1 MAYKVSFGD
10 YQHSGSLQATVDIT
24 GSTTVSGAVGN
35 FGTLT
40 VGTFSPANISST
52 NITASSNMSASTANF
67 GTLTVGTFSPSTIST
82 TTLTVG
88 GASNLNGTV
97 ALGDAPADVITVNGQ
112 ITGSLF
118 EINGGTINGTTIGAT
133 TQSSVQATTLSASST
148 LQVGGITTVQALS
161 SSVGVSASVGQ
172 FGTLTA
178 ASFNPASI
186 STTLLTATTGS
197 FTRVVGGFVDAL
209 SQNTLPYWNDAA
221 GQFADSFVST
231 NPVSGTTTISGSGGL
246 MTYGTLSVV
255 GGAISSSVGVSSSV
269 GQFGTLTVATFSPTN
284 LTVAGNLIVSGNT
297 VLGDNPADTLSVQA
311 RIQTNLIP
319 TGTVDLGS
327 IGNLWTN
334 IYASNI
340 SASSTLQAGGLA
352 TLNGGVN
359 STNISGSGA
368 LQVGG
373 IATIGNGLTVTLGGA
388 TITGTIAVNGA
399 ISSTGNITSNGVV
412 SASTSIQTA
421 GNIRAINPGF
431 GSISGRELTASVGST
446 LGATLVTSLSSSGD
460 VIVGGNLTV
469 QGTTTTVNST
479 VVEIKDSNIIISS
492 GSTTSLLANGSGLT
506 LGSTGYQ
513 FNFQSSS
520 VGTSSDFWQVSG
532 TAGLTDFKAKTI
544 FATVNGNVIQQAT
557 NLGDADGTMSLG
569 INYTQ
574 ANFTGPHTWTL
585 PSTPSVGHSV
595 KVKAPHNCNGTNTL
609 TVTAA
614 VGAIDFAGN
623 TSVVLASP
631 DAAMELVYVDSANTL
646 WKIF

>member
-118 EINGGTINGTTIGAT
+118 AINGGAINDTPIGATTQRGGKFTTLSASSTLDVVGTSTLQSLNAQATTATTLSASSTLQIAGLTTLNGGLTITAGGMNVTGGVQLLNGLIVNGNLTVNGPTITLGDAAADVITVNGQITGSLFAINGGAINGTTIGAT
-133 TQSSVQATTLSASST
+133 TQSSAK
-148 LQVGGITTVQALS
+148 
-161 SSVGVSASVGQ
+161 
-172 FGTLTA
+172 F
-178 ASFNPASI
+178 
-186 STTLLTATTGS
+186 
-197 FTRVVGGFVDAL
+197 
-209 SQNTLPYWNDAA
+209 
-221 GQFADSFVST
+221 
-231 NPVSGTTTISGSGGL
+231 TTISS
-246 MTYGTLSVV
+246 
-255 GGAISSSVGVSSSV
+255 
-269 GQFGTLTVATFSPTN
+269 
-284 LTVAGNLIVSGNT
+284 SGN
-297 VLGDNPADTLSVQA
+297 
-311 RIQTNLIP
+311 
-319 TGTVDLGS
+319 
-327 IGNLWTN
+327 
-334 IYASNI
+334 
-340 SASSTLQAGGLA
+340 
-352 TLNGGVN
+352 
-359 STNISGSGA
+359 
-368 LQVGG
+368 
-373 IATIGNGLTVTLGGA
+373 
-388 TITGTIAVNGA
+388 
-399 ISSTGNITSNGVV
+399 
-412 SASTSIQTA
+412 
-421 GNIRAINPGF
+421 
-431 GSISGRELTASVGST
+431 
-446 LGATLVTSLSSSGD
+446 
-460 VIVGGNLTV
+460 VIVGGDLIV

-479 VVEIKDSNIIISS
+479 TVEIADKNIVIAS

-520 VGTSSDFWQVSG
+520 IGTSSDFWQVTGSS
-532 TAGLTDFKAKTI
+532 GLTDFKAKTV

-585 PSTPSVGHSV
+585 PASPSVGHSV

-631 DAAMELVYVDSANTL
+631 DAAMELVYVDSVNTL

>member
-24 GSTTVSGAVGN
+24 GSTTVSGTVGN

-40 VGTFSPANISST
+40 VGTFSPANISAT
-52 NITASSNMSASTANF
+52 NVTASSNMSASTANF

-82 TTLTVG
+82 TNLTVTG
-88 GASNLNGTV
+88 VTTLSGNV
-97 ALGDAPADVITVNGQ
+97 FLGDAAADVVTVNGQ

-118 EINGGTINGTTIGAT
+118 EINGGTINGTTIGVT

-172 FGTLTA
+172 FGTLT
-178 ASFNPASI
+178 
-186 STTLLTATTGS
+186 
-197 FTRVVGGFVDAL
+197 
-209 SQNTLPYWNDAA
+209 
-221 GQFADSFVST
+221 
-231 NPVSGTTTISGSGGL
+231 
-246 MTYGTLSVV
+246 
-255 GGAISSSVGVSSSV
+255 
-269 GQFGTLTVATFSPTN
+269 VATFSPTN
-284 LTVAGNLIVSGNT
+284 LTIAGNLIVSGNT

-412 SASTSIQTA
+412 SASTAIQTA

-479 VVEIKDSNIIISS
+479 VVEITDKNIVIAS
-492 GSTTSLLANGSGLT
+492 GSTTSLLANNSGLT

-520 VGTSSDFWQVSG
+520 VGTSSDFWQVTGSS
-532 TAGLTDFKAKTI
+532 GLTDFKAKTV

-585 PSTPSVGHSV
+585 PASPSVGHSV

-609 TVTAA
+609 TVSAS
-614 VGAIDFAGN
+614 VGGIDYTGN
-623 TSVVLASP
+623 STVVLASP
-631 DAAMELVYVDSANTL
+631 DAAMELVYVDSVNTL